1 VATSTDFL
9 GTLQAAWAALP
20 IGVGLTDFASASSTS
35 QVAEYLVGSF
45 PSGGC
50 FRLTYNN
57 GAVPW
62 DRRWYIGELQGVTA
76 APLAY
81 LSRACLPGGSYQ
93 TTSPTG
99 TPPSIVIAVS
109 GMLALWMSMAA
120 QLAGASVGLVV
131 TGGISRTGGTRP
143 AVAAGVAYAANAS
156 DAVCM
161 FATGTNGGA
170 WLNSLSNNNVIQ
182 GMPSPPAIV
191 IPPTQAP
198 APAALLPD
206 LDIGVNNGS
215 SLWCVTSNTI
225 VEP

>member
-1 VATSTDFL
+1 MATSTNFH
-9 GTLQAAWAALP
+9 GTLQDAWAALP
-20 IGVGLTDFASASSTS
+20 VGTGLTDFAAAGNTS
-35 QVAEYLVGSF
+35 LVAEYLVGSF

-57 GAVPW
+57 GATPW

-81 LSRACLPGGSYQ
+81 MSRSCLPGASYQ
-93 TTSPTG
+93 TQSPTG

-109 GMLALWMSMAA
+109 GMLGVWMSMAA
-120 QLAGASVGLVV
+120 QLAGATVNLVV
-131 TGGISRTGGTRP
+131 TGGITKPGGTRP
-143 AVAAGVAYAANAS
+143 AVAAGVAYAYNAS

-161 FATGTNGGA
+161 FATGTNAGA
-170 WLNSLSNNNVIQ
+170 WLNSLAATNTIQ

-191 IPPTQAP
+191 IPPLQAA